1 MNMLIEIE
9 PGRPAGRRVGTRP
22 AGGGRLWKKGGLVA
36 LPVLVAGAGLLLA
49 NKPAPPP
56 AEPSAP
62 VVTVAAPLVREINEW
77 DEYTGRFAPT
87 ETVEVRPRVS
97 GQIVAVHFTDGE
109 MVRQGQI
116 LFTIDPRPFAAALA
130 EAEAGAASARSDLAL
145 ARTDLAR
152 AERLV
157 GDDAVAKSEVDRL
170 RARVRAGEAAA
181 AAAEAR
187 VRSRALD
194 MEFTRVTAP
203 ISGRAS
209 DNRVD
214 RGNLV
219 TPGDGM
225 AGTLLTTI
233 NALDPIHFTFDASEA
248 LFLKAKRAKQHGA
261 SETAV
266 EVRLQDE
273 ADYRWRGRLDFADN
287 ALSPRSG
294 TIRLRAVFAN
304 ADGFLTPGMFG
315 NMRLGVGGTVKALL
329 VPDAAVRSDQA
340 RQIVLTVAGDGTVV
354 AKPVTPG
361 ALIGGL
367 RVVRSGLMPDD
378 AVVISGLQLAEP
390 GAKVQSRKGAIEAPK
405 ALTAPSI
412 KPPAAVQATLAD

>member
-1 MNMLIEIE
+1 
-9 PGRPAGRRVGTRP
+9 
-22 AGGGRLWKKGGLVA
+22 
-36 LPVLVAGAGLLLA
+36 
-49 NKPAPPP
+49 
-56 AEPSAP
+56 
-62 VVTVAAPLVREINEW
+62 
-77 DEYTGRFAPT
+77 
-87 ETVEVRPRVS
+87 VRPRVS

-109 MVRQGQI
+109 LVRKGQV

-130 EAEAGAASARSDLAL
+130 EAQAVAASARSDLAL

-152 AERLV
+152 AERLL
-157 GDDAVAKSEVDRL
+157 GDEAVAQSEVDRL
-170 RARVRAGEAAA
+170 RARVRAGAAA
-181 AAAEAR
+181 ASAAEAR
-187 VRSRALD
+187 VRSRTLD

-214 RGNLV
+214 QGNLV
-219 TPGDGM
+219 APGDGM
-225 AGTLLTTI
+225 TGTLLTTI
-233 NALDPIHFTFDASEA
+233 NALDPIHFTFEASEA
-248 LFLKAKRAKQHGA
+248 LFLKAKRAKQDGA
-261 SETAV
+261 TETAV

-294 TIRLRAVFAN
+294 TIRLRAIFPN

-340 RQIVLTVAGDGTVV
+340 RKIVLVVAPGGTVA

-367 RVVRSGLMPDD
+367 RVVRSGLEPDD
-378 AVVISGLQLAEP
+378 AVVISGFQLAQP
-390 GAKVQSRKGAIEAPK
+390 GTEVQSRNGVIQAPK
-405 ALTAPSI
+405 ALPAPSI
-412 KPPAAVQATLAD
+412 EPPAAVQATLAD